1 MLLKMDFLFAFT
13 VFAMVMTVVEGQT
26 TEDDWRMNKK
36 KFNKNYFIPA
46 DNGKLDRIHK
56 QIFIKRNEQIKLHNS
71 NPFANY
77 RREVTL
83 FSDMLLEEFQ
93 KFLGVNKNAIPPH
106 TKQAVSLKPDGSDI
120 TDPDVPSRLDY
131 RFDPCLPDIKN
142 QNRCRASWAFSAT
155 TPIEFALCKLNK
167 NISVTLS
174 EQQLIDCDRGGLNK
188 GCYGGFPMTAIEST
202 MLTGI
207 ARESRYSYKKTGGQ
221 CKYVAN
227 MKAASVE
234 LCNYIEGGSIV
245 DMKYALT
252 KLGPISATMTVTD
265 SFADYGSGVYDSND
279 CDGQDPNHAVVIVGW
294 GNQNGMDY
302 WIGRNSWGPLW
313 GEEGYFLIQQ
323 GVNKCGI
330 ETYPVFVKL
339 S

>member
-1 MLLKMDFLFAFT
+1 MDFLFAFT
-13 VFAMVMTVVEGQT
+13 VCAIVMTVVEGQT
-26 TEDDWRMNKK
+26 TEDDWRMYKK
-36 KFNKNYFIPA
+36 TFNKNYFIA
-46 DNGKLDRIHK
+46 SDNGRLDRIHK
-56 QIFIKRNEQIKLHNS
+56 QIFLTRNEQIKLHNS
-71 NPFANY
+71 NPLVNY
-77 RREVTL
+77 RRELTR
-83 FSDMLLEEFQ
+83 FTDLLKVEFQ
-93 KFLGVNKNAIPPH
+93 KFLGVNKNAIPSH
-106 TKQAVSLKPDGSDI
+106 TKEAVSLRPDGSDI

-131 RFDPCLPDIKN
+131 RYHPCLTGIKN
-142 QNRCRASWAFSAT
+142 QEQCAASWAFSVIASV
-155 TPIEFALCKLNK
+155 EFAYCKKNK

-188 GCYGGFPMTAIEST
+188 GCYGGFPMTAIESS

-207 ARESRYSYKKTGGQ
+207 TRESRYPYKKTGGQ

-252 KLGPISATMTVTD
+252 KLGPLSATMTVTD

-294 GNQNGMDY
+294 GNQNGVDY
-302 WIGRNSWGPLW
+302 WIGRNSWGTVW
-313 GEEGYFLIQQ
+313 GKEGYFLIQK

-330 ETYPVFVKL
+330 ESYPVFVKL